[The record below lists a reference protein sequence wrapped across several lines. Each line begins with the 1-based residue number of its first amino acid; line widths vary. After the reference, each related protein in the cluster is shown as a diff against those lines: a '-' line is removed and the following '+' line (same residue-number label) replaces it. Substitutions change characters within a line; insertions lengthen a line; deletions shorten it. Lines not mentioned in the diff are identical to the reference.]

1 MAYVSKDNL
10 TAFAKGLRKE
20 LYNTVSTTFA
30 VDGWTAASGGYTQTK
45 TILKTAASG
54 VWNVKNILPP
64 LTTKTGV
71 AATDEAKRRALYLIA
86 NGTVSITVASTKI
99 TVTVTTAEKPT
110 CDVDVIWYLEA

>member
-1 MAYVSKDNL
+1 MAYVNDDNL
-10 TAFAKGLRKE
+10 MAFAKGLRSE

-71 AATDEAKRRALYLIA
+71 EATDKEKRKALYLIA
-86 NGTVSITVASTKI
+86 NGTVSITVASTSV
-99 TVTVTTAEKPT
+99 TVTVTTAAKPT